1 MNRRDLI
8 RSAVLGAGAATVVG
22 AQEHHH
28 AQLTTIAPAQAAA
41 TAAVPWT
48 PAILDERQNATVIQ
62 LSELIIPTTDT
73 PGAKAAK
80 VNEWVDLYLQDL
92 AEDKGHSFIMG
103 LGWLDGYANQ
113 KHGSPFVALT
123 EAQQVAIL
131 EELDGATADELLPGK
146 AFFNEIKRLTVQG
159 YYTSRIGIAELNK
172 DGVPSTYACTHDSH
186 A

>member
-8 RSAVLGAGAATVVG
+8 RSAVLGAGAASVAG
-22 AQEHHH
+22 AQQHQHT
-28 AQLTTIAPAQAAA
+28 QLTTIAPAQAAA
-41 TAAVPWT
+41 TATEPWT
-48 PAILDERQNATVIQ
+48 PAILDEHQNATVIQ

-73 PGAKAAK
+73 PGAKDAK
-80 VNEWVDLYLQDL
+80 VNEWVDLYLKDL

-103 LGWLDGYANQ
+103 LGWLDGYSNQ
-113 KHGSPFVALT
+113 KHSKPFVGLS
-123 EAQQVAIL
+123 EPQQVAIL

-159 YYTSRIGIAELNK
+159 YYTSRIGISELNK